1 VTTTR
6 VVPVAATVLTKAS
19 LDVQE
24 TDRDKHQRRRRLQNR
39 RNMAYVTLEEVLD
52 QAPQLKINAQSKPNT
67 TDASKIVTM
76 TENYVNSVLKGLGYT
91 TPIDPTVS
99 PKAYAM
105 IQDIVVQ
112 GVIAKILKSMFY
124 GVRNPEDVGANGAWR
139 EFTSRLSALSNQ
151 SDPSILEDAVGPD
164 VAVHAV
170 SEMDSNISYPDYGE
184 DLWRPTRDQ
193 IF

>member
-1 VTTTR
+1 M
-6 VVPVAATVLTKAS
+6 PYA
-19 LDVQE
+19 
-24 TDRDKHQRRRRLQNR
+24 
-39 RNMAYVTLEEVLD
+39 TLEEVLD

-67 TDASKIVTM
+67 TDASKICVATDS
-76 TENYVNSVLKGLGYT
+76 YVNSVLKGLGYA
-91 TPIDPTVS
+91 TPIDPAVS
-99 PKAYAM
+99 PKAFAL
-105 IQDIVVQ
+105 IKDIVIQ

-170 SEMDSNISYPDYGE
+170 SELDSNISYDFVE
-184 DLWRPTRDQ
+184 TEMWRPTRDQ